1 MKRTTLR
8 ERIPAALRLAAMTT
22 RDLSMCLCCDVHTVG
37 ALVADLESTGVIR
50 IAGKRVGRGRPWNVY
65 TVAA

>member
-1 MKRTTLR
+1 MRPAPLR
-8 ERIPAALRLAAMTT
+8 HRIPAALQLAAMTT
-22 RDLSMCLCCDVHTVG
+22 RDLSRCLCCDVHTVG

-50 IAGKRVGRGRPWNVY
+50 IIGKRTGRGRPWNVY